1 MALKIFSNYNRTMI
15 KQRTIKKT
23 VKARGIGIHS
33 GSVVNMTLIPAEV
46 DHGVVFRRMDVGGK
60 LVRAHNAFVNEVV
73 LSTGLENKGVKV
85 STVEH
90 LMSAFSALGIDNILV
105 ELDSFEVPI
114 MDGSSAPFIFLV
126 QSAGIEEQNAHKRFF
141 VINETIRV
149 ENGDSWAQVSKF
161 EGFKVSLEIDF
172 DHKKVKESG
181 QQLTID
187 FAKQSYLKEISRA
200 RTFGYMKDVEM
211 MQGQNLA
218 LGASMDNAIALS
230 DDDVLNED
238 GMRYQNEF
246 VKHKILDIV
255 GDLYL
260 LGSNLIGHYEGY
272 KTGHLLN
279 DQLLSAILERP
290 DTWSIETF
298 EEDDSPIKF
307 YSEDWQNSL

>member
-1 MALKIFSNYNRTMI
+1 MI
-15 KQRTIKKT
+15 KQRTIKKA
-23 VKARGIGIHS
+23 VKARGVGIHS
-33 GSVVNMTLIPAEV
+33 GSMVNMTLIPAEI

-73 LSTGLENKGVKV
+73 LSTSLENKGVKV

-90 LMSAFSALGIDNILV
+90 LMSAFSALGVDNILV

-126 QSAGIEEQNAHKRFF
+126 QSAGIEDQNAHKKFF
-141 VINETIRV
+141 VIHETVKI
-149 ENGDSWAQVSKF
+149 EHQDSWAQVSPY
-161 EGFKVSLEIDF
+161 EGFKVTLEINF
-172 DHKKVKESG
+172 EHKKVQESG
-181 QQLTID
+181 QKLSID

-200 RTFGYMKDVEM
+200 RTFGYMKELEVL
-211 MQGQNLA
+211 QRQNLA

-238 GMRYQNEF
+238 NMRYQNEF

-260 LGSNLIGHYEGY
+260 LGGNLIGHYQGY

-298 EEDDSPIKF
+298 EAKDSPIQF
-307 YSEDWQNSL
+307 YSEDWQNAL

>member
-1 MALKIFSNYNRTMI
+1 MI
-15 KQRTIKKT
+15 KQRTIKKI

-33 GSVVNMTLIPAEV
+33 GKIVNMSLIPAEA

-73 LSTGLENKGVKV
+73 LSTGLENQGVKV

-90 LMSAFSALGIDNILV
+90 LMSAFSALGIDNIIV

-126 QSAGIEEQNAHKRFF
+126 QSAGILEQDQYKKIF
-141 VINETIRV
+141 VINDTVRV
-149 ENGDSWAQVSKF
+149 ENNDSWAQVSPY
-161 EGFKVSLEIDF
+161 EGFKVTLEIDF
-172 DHKKVKESG
+172 DHQKIKESG
-181 QQLTID
+181 QELSID
-187 FAKQSYLKEISRA
+187 FAQQSYLKEISRA

-211 MQGQNLA
+211 MQRQNLS
-218 LGASMDNAIALS
+218 LGASMSNAIALS
-230 DDDVLNED
+230 DEDVLNED

-255 GDLYL
+255 GDLFL
-260 LGSNLIGHYEGY
+260 LGCNIIGHYEGY

-279 DQLLSAILERP
+279 DQLLSAILEKP
-290 DTWSIETF
+290 EKWEIKTF
-298 EEDDSPIKF
+298 EDEDSPMHF
-307 YSEDWQNSL
+307 YSEDWQKSL

>member
-1 MALKIFSNYNRTMI
+1 MI

-33 GSVVNMTLIPAEV
+33 GHLVNMTLIPAEIG
-46 DHGVVFRRMDVGGK
+46 HGVVFRRMDVGGK

-73 LSTGLENKGVKV
+73 LSTSLENQGVKV
-85 STVEH
+85 STIEH
-90 LMSAFSALGIDNILV
+90 LLSAFSALGIDNILV

-126 QSAGIEEQNAHKRFF
+126 QSAGIEEQNEHKRFF
-141 VINETIRV
+141 VIHETIRV
-149 ENGDSWAQVSKF
+149 ENKDMWAQVSPY
-161 EGFKVSLEIDF
+161 EGFKVTLEIDF
-172 DHKKVKESG
+172 NHKKVQESG
-181 QQLTID
+181 QKLSID
-187 FAKQSYLKEISRA
+187 FAQQSYLKEISRA
-200 RTFGYMKDVEM
+200 RTFGYIKDVED
-211 MQGQNLA
+211 MQRQNLA

-272 KTGHLLN
+272 KSGHLLN
-279 DQLLSAILERP
+279 DQLLSEILARP
-290 DTWSIETF
+290 ETWSIETF
-298 EEDDSPIKF
+298 EAENSPIQF
-307 YSEDWQNSL
+307 YSEDWQKSL

>member
-1 MALKIFSNYNRTMI
+1 MI
-15 KQRTIKKT
+15 KQRTIKKL
-23 VKARGIGIHS
+23 VKARGVGIH
-33 GSVVNMTLIPAEV
+33 GGNMVNMTLIPAGIN
-46 DHGVVFRRMDVGGK
+46 HGVVFRRMDAGGK
-60 LVRAHNAFVNEVV
+60 LVRAHSAFVNEVV

-114 MDGSSAPFIFLV
+114 MDGSSAPFVFLV
-126 QSAGIEEQNAHKRFF
+126 QSAGIEEQDAHKRFF
-141 VINETIRV
+141 VIKETIRV
-149 ENGDSWAQVSKF
+149 GNGDSWAQVSPYH
-161 EGFKVSLEIDF
+161 GFKVSLEIDF
-172 DHKKVKESG
+172 NHKKVKESG
-181 QQLTID
+181 QKLTID
-187 FAKQSYLKEISRA
+187 FSKQSYLKEISRA

-211 MQGQNLA
+211 MQRKNLA

-255 GDLYL
+255 GDMYL

-279 DQLLSAILERP
+279 DQLLSAILEST

-298 EEDDSPIKF
+298 EEGNSPIQF

>member
-1 MALKIFSNYNRTMI
+1 MI
-15 KQRTIKKT
+15 KQRTIKKN

-33 GSVVNMTLIPAEV
+33 GKIVNMSLIPAEA

-73 LSTGLENKGVKV
+73 LSTGLENQGVKV

-90 LMSAFSALGIDNILV
+90 LMSAFSALGIDNIIV

-126 QSAGIEEQNAHKRFF
+126 QSAGILEQDLYKKFF
-141 VINETIRV
+141 VINDTVRV
-149 ENGDSWAQVSKF
+149 ENNDSWAQVSPY
-161 EGFKVSLEIDF
+161 EGFKVTLEIDF
-172 DHKKVKESG
+172 DHQKIKESG
-181 QQLTID
+181 QELSID
-187 FAKQSYLKEISRA
+187 FAQQSYLKEISRA

-211 MQGQNLA
+211 MQRQNLS
-218 LGASMDNAIALS
+218 LGASMSNAIALS
-230 DDDVLNED
+230 DEDVLNED

-255 GDLYL
+255 GDLFL
-260 LGSNLIGHYEGY
+260 LGCNIIGHYEGY

-279 DQLLSAILERP
+279 DQLLSAILEKP
-290 DTWSIETF
+290 EKWEIKTF
-298 EEDDSPIKF
+298 EDEDSPIRF
-307 YSEDWQNSL
+307 YSEDWQKSL